1 MAAIKVDIS
10 GSRYSVGVVPRPKN
24 DMEGRQRTDRMT
36 GTPLFV
42 TQLIKL
48 DDDGAEIITV
58 TTPGAP
64 DVGQGAEVR
73 PVNLV
78 AIPWQQ
84 GQRSGVAF
92 RADSIEHAPAGAP
105 APKGSGS

>member
-1 MAAIKVDIS
+1 MAAIKVDTS
-10 GSRYSVGVVPRPKN
+10 ASRYSVGVVPKPKN
-24 DMEGRQRTDRMT
+24 DMEGRQRTDRIT
-36 GTPLFV
+36 GSPLFV

-48 DDDGAEIITV
+48 DDDGAEIIPV

-84 GQRSGVAF
+84 AQRSGVAF
-92 RADSIEHAPAGAP
+92 RADAIEHTPASAPM
-105 APKGSGS
+105 PKGSGS